1 METKISK
8 DQILIRILCIIVSFI
23 LWLYIYNVKN
33 PIKERKIVVPV
44 NIVNKSALAKSNL
57 VQIDGED
64 SEVTLDIKGNVSEIY
79 SIKSEDF
86 SLECDIGSYVLKKG
100 DNNVPVEIKKQPKDI
115 SIVNSENLW
124 VSVKLDSIVKKTLPI
139 ELFLEGETKE
149 GLNAVNST
157 ISVKQAEVSGAS
169 KYISN
174 VNKIAARYNIEN
186 INKSGSVNVALQAED
201 SSGEVIKNVTI
212 SPKYVRV
219 NIQLGKVKSV
229 PVSIKTTGTVKEGTK
244 VESISCLPD
253 KVTISGNKEI
263 ISSINSI
270 DTETVDLSKV
280 SGDENVR
287 AKLSLPI
294 GVNLVDNNKYVNL
307 KIDLTESDSDE
318 KISKKNLEFK
328 IKTKNLSKD
337 YEAQLEEDTA
347 SIVVSGESSIIDSLK
362 EDDIECYVDLSS
374 VSEGEKDFN
383 VNVTLP
389 DGVSIVSKNPQNVKV
404 TIKKKSEDK

>member
-1 METKISK
+1 M
-8 DQILIRILCIIVSFI
+8 
-23 LWLYIYNVKN
+23 
-33 PIKERKIVVPV
+33 PV

>member
-212 SPKYVRV
+212 SPKYVWV

>member
-8 DQILIRILCIIVSFI
+8 DQILIRILCIIVYFI

-212 SPKYVRV
+212 SPKYVQV

>member
-1 METKISK
+1 
-8 DQILIRILCIIVSFI
+8 
-23 LWLYIYNVKN
+23 VKN

-212 SPKYVRV
+212 SPKYVQV